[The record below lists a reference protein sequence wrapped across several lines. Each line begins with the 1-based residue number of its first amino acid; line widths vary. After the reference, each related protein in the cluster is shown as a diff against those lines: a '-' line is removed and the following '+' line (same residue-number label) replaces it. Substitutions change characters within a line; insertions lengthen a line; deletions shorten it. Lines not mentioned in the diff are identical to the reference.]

1 MTGQD
6 AVSACG
12 PQAGS
17 ASRLPGSWSDCR
29 EEALTSA
36 FSGNG
41 ALPAKTGISP
51 REQLSKRQ
59 GWEVIKSE
67 NQSGQD
73 ELGYRECGKI

>member
-1 MTGQD
+1 MSSVTGQD
-6 AVSACG
+6 TVSACQ
-12 PQAGS
+12 PQAGPG
-17 ASRLPGSWSDCR
+17 SRLPGGAGKTAGR

-41 ALPAKTGISP
+41 ALPATTGISP
-51 REQLSKRQ
+51 RAQLSKRQ

-73 ELGYRECGKI
+73 ELGY